1 MLSLLAAGARH
12 GFWGDLSCSMK
23 IIIYHCLDDHD
34 SSFAG
39 AQSQAVLLLL
49 QQSKVSPVWPQVS
62 ADSAGVAP
70 GDDGV

>member
-1 MLSLLAAGARH
+1 
-12 GFWGDLSCSMK
+12 MK